1 MEQKK
6 WPSFQSE
13 EGETRSDRKITP
25 PTRLGRR
32 SRPTL
37 PDALPLARYSRSAPM
52 ARDEARWEPRRPG
65 SSGVRQASDWDFWGG
80 GGRSSL
86 PDALPLARYSR
97 SAPMA
102 RDEARCRSERSSA
115 RVQGV
120 HPPLVAREHKGIESE
135 LLSPADG
142 LAGERPPVA
151 RRSLTRLAGVQR
163 RDLARR
169 SRSLLQRLGFTS
181 ACMHIIELD

>member
-1 MEQKK
+1 MGTTAAGVQ
-6 WPSFQSE
+6 WGPASE
-13 EGETRSDRKITP
+13 
-25 PTRLGRR
+25 RLG
-32 SRPTL
+32 
-37 PDALPLARYSRSAPM
+37 
-52 ARDEARWEPRRPG
+52 
-65 SSGVRQASDWDFWGG
+65 FWGG
-80 GGRSSL
+80 GVVPGVMQQDRSERSSL